1 MSRLGAEYHR
11 INDVARAVK
20 ERVLLGTQEQVK
32 LALDLIGAHRDTTRY
47 VFSV

>member
-1 MSRLGAEYHR
+1 MKNTLRMPPR
-11 INDVARAVK
+11 F
-20 ERVLLGTQEQVK
+20 TQEQVK